1 VLKIFHKANSRLLVD
16 LKMEDG
22 MNPIH
27 AAAWYNSSKAL
38 RYLLGLGTQQSSP
51 AENDRRE
58 TALHI
63 AVAMGYLKSV
73 KVLVKG
79 GCDPRVPD
87 RMGRNVIHAAASS
100 GKLQIV
106 KCMLQKQP
114 SYIRSSLVDQR
125 GSDGKT
131 MLHSA
136 VQGENLIIFS
146 FLPETGSKSN
156 IGSTS
161 TSSPLYLI
169 LEQSLTKVIAI
180 LL

>member
-1 VLKIFHKANSRLLVD
+1 
-16 LKMEDG
+16 MEDG

-27 AAAWYNSSKAL
+27 AAARYNSSKAL

-51 AENDRRE
+51 PENDRGE

-63 AVAMGYLKSV
+63 AVAMGYLESV

-79 GCDPRVPD
+79 SCDPRLPD
-87 RMGRNVIHAAASS
+87 RKGRNVIHAAASS
-100 GKLQIV
+100 GKLKIV
-106 KCMLQKQP
+106 KCSLQKQP

-136 VQGENLIIFS
+136 VQGENFNIIS
-146 FLPETGSKSN
+146 FLLEIRRKSN

-161 TSSPLYLI
+161 TSSPYI
-169 LEQSLTKVIAI
+169 
-180 LL
+180 